1 MAILPFVDVP
11 KINLDI
17 TYTTVQPTTGSRLTP
32 SDYSK
37 FRQGVSLRQ
46 SSDAFLTLRPFISS
60 RGLPSSV
67 NEQIDYSIDKTS
79 YGQIQLFE
87 DSLDDINLDPFEDI
101 ASLNNMKAFLE
112 DSGITAYPQVMLSPG
127 WLNPGM
133 MNGIIE
139 PLAVRGTIAGAS
151 IESPFVA
158 HTVRAMIAE
167 DPIEYEYFPPSRES
181 VIGVSGA
188 ATGMTPFIDS
198 AGISIGDEYI
208 SVAEAGISDFGT
220 RYITP
225 YNDLTGFIIRNDLT
239 FQKESLFNDFIGVG
253 IISKGISHTFPF
265 ESNRTVS
272 RGETGIRNVTGVDS
286 IAYKGLMN

>member
-11 KINLDI
+11 KIDLDI

-46 SSDAFLTLRPFISS
+46 SSDAFLTLRPFMSS
-60 RGLPSSV
+60 RGLPSNV
-67 NEQIDYSIDKTS
+67 NEPIDYSIDKTS
-79 YGQIQLFE
+79 YGQVQLFE
-87 DSLDDINLDPFEDI
+87 DSLDDINLEPFEDI
-101 ASLNNMKAFLE
+101 ANLNNMKAFLE

-133 MNGIIE
+133 LNGIIE

-158 HTVRAMIAE
+158 HTVKGSIVKQ
-167 DPIEYEYFPPSRES
+167 PIGYEYFLPSREA
-181 VIGVSGA
+181 VIIYTGPL
-188 ATGMTPFIDS
+188 TGMTPFIDS
-198 AGISIGDEYI
+198 ADISIGSEYI
-208 SVAEAGISDFGT
+208 LVAEPGISDFDD
-220 RYITP
+220 RYIEP
-225 YNDLTGFIIRNDLT
+225 YDDLTGFIIRNDLIIQT
-239 FQKESLFNDFIGVG
+239 ESLFNDFVGVG
-253 IISKGISHTFPF
+253 IISKGVSHTFPF
-265 ESNRTVS
+265 ESNRTVP